1 MGQAQTDR
9 RWNITLGEL
18 IAVLYEGYQ
27 CALAHDGLDELAG
40 LATSSTVQLL
50 LATGRCGLA
59 ELPVG
64 HLAPRSL
71 GGA

>member
-1 MGQAQTDR
+1 MGQEQTDR

-27 CALAHDGLDELAG
+27 CALAHDELGELAG

-50 LATGRCGLA
+50 LATGRCRLA
-59 ELPVG
+59 EFPVG

>member
-1 MGQAQTDR
+1 MGQEQTDR
-9 RWNITLGEL
+9 RWTITLGEL
-18 IAVLYEGYQ
+18 IAALYEGYQ
-27 CALAHDGLDELAG
+27 CALAHDGLGELAG

-50 LATGRCGLA
+50 LATGRRGRA